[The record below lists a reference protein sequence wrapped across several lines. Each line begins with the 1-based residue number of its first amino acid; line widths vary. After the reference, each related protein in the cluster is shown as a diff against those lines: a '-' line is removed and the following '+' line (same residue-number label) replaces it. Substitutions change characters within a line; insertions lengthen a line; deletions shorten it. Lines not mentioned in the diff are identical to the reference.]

1 MKKLSRRCA
10 ALALAA
16 ALAAT
21 LLAPAGASWALG
33 TELTERTVELGPG
46 AALTSQSLW
55 SASKEDLRTEH
66 YVTYTPNPTLIPMV
80 FSGAYVA
87 STNTVRSA
95 AAQLE
100 SQGWRVAAA
109 INGGFFNS
117 DGTIVGMLMTD
128 GVVRAL
134 DVANYTLLGFTGDGR
149 VFIDESKPAVS
160 AAWTG
165 YDGIQRVFPIAGFNA
180 YRNNNYLDKL
190 YLYNQDFSSKVTSGG
205 PCVSAVLR
213 PVNGEQMK
221 MNCTLTLE
229 VVSVTD
235 AVQDQ
240 TVFNGI
246 LPEGC
251 YMLYAEDRGNP
262 ELLAAL
268 RELVPGMQVSVAL
281 GGAGEQWDEA
291 VYGISGLYTLL
302 RDGQIVD
309 GLPTTANPY
318 TAVGLKG
325 DGSAVF
331 YTIDGRQGGHSVGA
345 TYAQVAQRL
354 QELGCVSAVAL
365 DGGGSTTLGATLP
378 GSGGFEVVNRP
389 STDNRKINN
398 TIALVSRAGE
408 TLFTPG
414 AYVTAQH
421 RVVLAGA
428 SLNVTA
434 TPYDS
439 AGRPISGQI
448 LSWSAT
454 GGFLSGSGSS
464 AVYTAGF
471 LPGSYTI
478 SAGQGI
484 PLSVEVVD
492 RLTAL
497 DVTRK
502 DSSAKVDSLI
512 LEPGEQA
519 ELAASGVWYNLPVA
533 MDPGN
538 IIWTADPAVGAID
551 PEGRFSA
558 GSANGQGN
566 ITATAG
572 GITVT
577 IPVKV
582 DRGDPF
588 TDMAGHWSADYV
600 TRLYKLGLTTGYGQ
614 EDGTALFIPQGR
626 LTRAELLAFI
636 TRLLGVDESA
646 YYTVE
651 LPFADNTDIPNWAQ
665 NYVQAM
671 YTLGVLKGSN
681 ENGVLYANVNSYV
694 TREETMTILG
704 RVLAASQSCDLS
716 HFPDASLVSDWA
728 APHVQ
733 TLVALNI
740 VGGSNGL
747 LAPKEY
753 IDRAA
758 IAKLLVEVHPL
769 EKALLIPRLDLMS

>member
-1 MKKLSRRCA
+1 MKKHSRRCA
-10 ALALAA
+10 ALILAA
-16 ALAAT
+16 ALAAA
-21 LLAPAGASWALG
+21 LCAPASASWALG
-33 TELTERTVELGPG
+33 TELTQRTVELGPG

-55 SASKEDLRTEH
+55 SASKADLRTEH
-66 YVTYTPNPTLIPMV
+66 YVTYTPNSTLTPMV
-80 FSGAYVA
+80 FSGSYVA
-87 STNTVRSA
+87 STNTVHSA

-100 SQGWRVAAA
+100 AQGWRVAAA
-109 INGGFFNS
+109 INGGFFNA

-128 GVVRAL
+128 GVLRAL
-134 DVANYTLLGFTGDGR
+134 DVANYTLLGFTADGR
-149 VFIDESKPAVS
+149 VFIDESKPTVS

-165 YDGIQRVFPIAGFNA
+165 FDGMQRVFPIAGFNA

-205 PCVSAVLR
+205 PCVSAILR
-213 PVNGEQMK
+213 PVNGEQMR
-221 MNCTLTLE
+221 MNRTLTLE
-229 VVSVTD
+229 VVSVAD

-240 TVFNGI
+240 TAFNGI

-251 YMLYAEDRGNP
+251 YMLYAEDRNNP

-268 RELVPGMQVSVAL
+268 RELVPGTQVSIAV
-281 GGAGEQWDEA
+281 GGASEQWDQA
-291 VYGISGLYTLL
+291 VYGVSGLYTLL
-302 RDGQIVD
+302 RDGQLTD
-309 GLPTTANPY
+309 GLPTSANPY

-325 DGSAVF
+325 DGTAVF
-331 YTIDGRQGGHSVGA
+331 YTIDGRQGGYSVGA
-345 TYAQVAQRL
+345 TYTQVAQRL

-378 GSGGFEVVNRP
+378 GGGFEVMNKP
-389 STDNRKINN
+389 STANRKINN

-408 TLFTPG
+408 SLFTPG
-414 AYVTAQH
+414 AYVTAQT
-421 RVVLAGA
+421 RVVLTGA

-434 TPYDS
+434 VPYDS
-439 AGRPISGQI
+439 AGRPVSGQF
-448 LSWSAT
+448 LSWNAT
-454 GGFLSGSGSS
+454 GGSVFGTESG
-464 AVYTAGF
+464 AVYTAGQ
-471 LPGSYTI
+471 LPGSYTV
-478 SAGQGI
+478 SAGPGS

-492 RLTAL
+492 KLSAL
-497 DVTRK
+497 NVTRK
-502 DSSAKVDSLI
+502 DSSAKVDSLN
-512 LEPGEQA
+512 LEPGEQV
-519 ELAASGVWYNLPVA
+519 ELTASGVWYNLPVA
-533 MDPGN
+533 MDADD
-538 IIWTADPAVGAID
+538 ITWSADPAVGAID
-551 PEGRFSA
+551 TEGRFTA
-558 GSANGQGN
+558 GTANGQGN
-566 ITATAG
+566 ITVTAG
-572 GITVT
+572 GVTVS
-577 IPVKV
+577 IPVQV

-614 EDGTALFIPQGR
+614 EDGTALFKPQDR

-636 TRLLGVDESA
+636 TRVLGVDESA

-681 ENGVLYANVNSYV
+681 ENGVLYANVNGYV

-704 RVLAASQSCDLS
+704 RILASSQSCDLS
-716 HFPDASLVSDWA
+716 QFPDAALVSDWA
-728 APHVQ
+728 SPHVQ

-747 LAPKEY
+747 LSPKDY

-758 IAKLLVEVHPL
+758 IAKLLVEVYPL
-769 EKALLIPRLDLMS
+769 EKALLIPRLDLMA